1 MQILHRLTN
10 ACLWEGEAESIKDA
24 VEKAV
29 ANNIYLDHANL
40 VGARLGGA
48 SLDHANLDGANLDH
62 ANLVGANLDHA
73 NLVGA
78 SLVGARLGGASLDHA
93 NLVGASLVGA
103 RLGGA
108 SLVGARLGGANLDHA
123 SLVGARLVGA
133 SLDGANLGGAR
144 LKIGEIKEL
153 RVFSGLYQYQIW
165 AVVLEDGTPWVRMGC
180 QFRSVREWDEI
191 TIRKSRVS
199 EFPDDGSP
207 CSEQRARAFEYAKV
221 EAIEMAKLHQFIPDA
236 KEA

>member
-29 ANNIYLDHANL
+29 ANNIYL
-40 VGARLGGA
+40 
-48 SLDHANLDGANLDH
+48 
-62 ANLVGANLDHA
+62 VGAN
-73 NLVGA
+73 
-78 SLVGARLGGASLDHA
+78 LDHA

-123 SLVGARLVGA
+123 NLVGARLGGASLDHANLVGASLGGASLDHANLVGA

-221 EAIEMAKLHQFIPDA
+221 EAIEMAKLHQFIPDE
-236 KEA
+236 EA